1 MRCQETDREE
11 GRMIYI
17 LMFLGANGI
26 YPEAAYQHESECLAV
41 RANKI
46 AHYSKY
52 PGQCIKV
59 PFPRNQ
65 NK

>member
-1 MRCQETDREE
+1 
-11 GRMIYI
+11 MIYI

-26 YPEAAYQHESECLAV
+26 YPEAAYHHESECLAV